1 MSKKIIGG
9 LVIAIEFGQVT
20 IWAQWAI
27 KALPQWAAV
36 VMVVMGAM
44 KFLFVCAVV
53 IKAWEKQ
60 GVVQYGHT
68 AVEYMVIVEVMVR
81 FCQAEVP
88 RLSTLYDRRSG

>member
-36 VMVVMGAM
+36 VYM
-44 KFLFVCAVV
+44 
-53 IKAWEKQ
+53 AWKRQ
-60 GVVQYGHT
+60 GVVQ
-68 AVEYMVIVEVMVR
+68 
-81 FCQAEVP
+81 
-88 RLSTLYDRRSG
+88 

>member
-27 KALPQWAAV
+27 KALPYWVSV

-44 KFLFVCAVV
+44 KFMFAFAVV
-53 IKAWEKQ
+53 YMAWKRQ
-60 GVVQYGHT
+60 GVVQ
-68 AVEYMVIVEVMVR
+68 
-81 FCQAEVP
+81 
-88 RLSTLYDRRSG
+88 